1 MYRKT
6 AVVLGATGLIGEHLV
21 QELLKNEYFG
31 KVRILVRRPV
41 TIEHPKADVQI
52 VNFNDEKDI
61 AAKLD
66 IGDVIFCCIG
76 TTRKKVKGNKTEY
89 RKVDYDIPII
99 TARLGVQHGF
109 SQFLLVSAIAA
120 NPAAGNFYLQL
131 KGCIEED
138 ITALPF
144 EGIHIFRPS
153 MLLGKRIEFRP
164 GERIGKAVMKAVSFL
179 LIGAWRKYR
188 PVHASVVAQ
197 AMVAA
202 ANKEITGVH
211 LYEYDEMNNLPIC

>member
-1 MYRKT
+1 MHRKT
-6 AVVLGATGLIGEHLV
+6 AVVLGATGLIGQHLV
-21 QELLKNEYFG
+21 QELLQNEFFSR
-31 KVRILVRRPV
+31 VRILVRRPL
-41 TIEHPKADVQI
+41 TLNHPKVDIQV

-61 AAKLD
+61 AAKID
-66 IGDVIFCCIG
+66 IGDVIFCCLG

-109 SQFLLVSAIAA
+109 SQFLMVSAIGA
-120 NPAAGNFYLQL
+120 NPVAANFYLQL

-144 EGIHIFRPS
+144 ESIHIFRPS
-153 MLLGKRIEFRP
+153 LLLGNRDEFRL
-164 GERIGKAVMKAVSFL
+164 GERIGSMLIPAISFL

-188 PVHASVVAQ
+188 PIQAAEVAKS
-197 AMVAA
+197 MVAA
-202 ANKEITGVH
+202 ANKEIAGVH
-211 LYEYDEMNNLPIC
+211 LYEYDEMKTLIS